1 MGPCHLWSAPRESP
15 GSAHVRYFHNDLSDV
30 ANGEVNTA
38 LYTDD
43 SKIFGPVKCVR
54 DCEVVQTTVSNMDE
68 WTRYKNIQFNTSMN
82 AKS

>member
-1 MGPCHLWSAPRESP
+1 MF
-15 GSAHVRYFHNDLSDV
+15 VIFINDLPDV

-68 WTRYKNIQFNTSMN
+68 WTRYKNIQFNTSIN
-82 AKS
+82 VKS